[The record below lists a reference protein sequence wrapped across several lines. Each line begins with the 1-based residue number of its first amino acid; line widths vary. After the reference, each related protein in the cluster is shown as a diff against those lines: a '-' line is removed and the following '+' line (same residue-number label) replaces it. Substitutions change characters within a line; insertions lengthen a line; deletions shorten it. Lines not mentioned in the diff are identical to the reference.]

1 MYRTATGRDYGEPTG
16 MCKETSVHSGVF
28 VREWTKA
35 SVQMD
40 CNTYTPE
47 IKMKDSASQV
57 VVESKHHGL

>member
-1 MYRTATGRDYGEPTG
+1 